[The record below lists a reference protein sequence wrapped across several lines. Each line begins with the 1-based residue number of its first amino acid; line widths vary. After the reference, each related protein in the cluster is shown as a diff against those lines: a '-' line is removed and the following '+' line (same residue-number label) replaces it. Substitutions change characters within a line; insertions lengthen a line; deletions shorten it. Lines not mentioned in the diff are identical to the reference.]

1 SAQLALQVAAQEEA
15 SEALKNF
22 LGKFGTLRM
31 VDGGDCTPDALFGKL
46 NSVVVAMIQET
57 PARDETFRDDSTGHS
72 SDSNV
77 GRPNTSP
84 MDDTLVAPGAEAAIA
99 TTTEHVNDAAS
110 SMGIVDES
118 VGSPLGH
125 TAGRQPEEAAEVLS
139 LSHDGAVATAQEGVV
154 AAENESS
161 GGLVPVERLMVAIAR
176 HWRLAEV
183 QFE

>member
-1 SAQLALQVAAQEEA
+1 MCNTPPSTPVPDH
-15 SEALKNF
+15 
-22 LGKFGTLRM
+22 LGT
-31 VDGGDCTPDALFGKL
+31 
-46 NSVVVAMIQET
+46 SVFTVVGPIPCRQT

-125 TAGRQPEEAAEVLS
+125 TAGRQPEEASCLIMKGSVTRALPS
-139 LSHDGAVATAQEGVV
+139 NCSPAGDDL
-154 AAENESS
+154 
-161 GGLVPVERLMVAIAR
+161 L
-176 HWRLAEV
+176 
-183 QFE
+183 